1 MRLFFTSHLV
11 LFLISSCSSQKTI
24 IDQYPLPENN
34 KELVKEHGL
43 EYLNIY
49 ANLENINSPETKD
62 WLSKQDTIVHNYYAN
77 NGFEEYSK
85 QLDYVNKTFNPGY
98 YWLKNSDDAYYYWGD
113 NDSTQVLYRRYRITN
128 ELKPIYSATYDKTVH
143 FYQPN
148 KEGTMFIL
156 FVSDDE
162 GDYLQVID
170 IASQKILFE
179 TAKDMNSQQVSYAV
193 WANQK
198 QIVFTG
204 WPNPDNS
211 KNSYLALGDISTG
224 SIKKIFSGDD
234 IMGYNEE
241 HFLRPN
247 IRYGSD
253 VLQAI
258 LVSGSESYNGF
269 NTSMKTVGSNNPSW
283 KQVMF
288 EKDSVLYYP
297 KERNGDMYFLRYK
310 NGQKNL
316 IKTTIDN
323 ISDPSKDNVIFRPE
337 EDYIITSYAV
347 SNTNIYVITSK
358 YGIEHKAYAIN
369 KNNDVTLL
377 ELDYPA
383 TGLRFYSHD
392 SSLGTITLLQSSWKE
407 NYVFIDVDDS
417 LNITVNDEVTR
428 KTPQEFKNI
437 RTEII
442 EVISYD
448 GTMVPMTII
457 KPNNF
462 VSTNAKK
469 AIITVYG
476 SYGISIESYYSM
488 AILDFVKQGNVF
500 AIAHV
505 RGGSEKGLKWYT
517 DAIKENKKHS
527 WKDLLAC
534 SQYLK
539 DNGYTDK
546 DKLGVYFSSAGGVTA
561 GMAINEDPEMYKAS
575 VGEIPLLNPLRL
587 GYQKNFNA
595 SDNDYDFGTKS
606 TLEGLN
612 SLLSLDPVYNL
623 QENRLYPNTL
633 IINGEIDELIPVYDG
648 AKYIAFL
655 QNQSVNSDRTFLLD
669 VIKDGGHGLD
679 TDVATQKAM
688 FFFNKEL

>member
-1 MRLFFTSHLV
+1 MKYCFTNILLLLLTSCTSQNTISLEYPHL
-11 LFLISSCSSQKTI
+11 
-24 IDQYPLPENN
+24 ENN
-34 KELVKEHGL
+34 RELVKEHGL

-49 ANLENINSPETKD
+49 SNLEKIISPETKD
-62 WLSKQDTIVHNYYAN
+62 WLSKQDTIVQNYYTN
-77 NGFEEYSK
+77 NGIEDYIK
-85 QLDYVNKTFNPGY
+85 QLDYVNKTFNPGF

-113 NDSTQVLYRRYRITN
+113 NDSTQVLYRRFRITN
-128 ELKPIYSATYDKTVH
+128 ELKPIYSVTYDKTVH

-170 IASQKILFE
+170 IANQKILFE

-224 SIKKIFSGDD
+224 SIKRIFSGDD
-234 IMGYNEE
+234 ITGYNEE

-247 IRYGSD
+247 IQYRSD
-253 VLQAI
+253 ILQAI

-269 NTSMKTVGSNNPSW
+269 NTSMKTVGSNPSW

-323 ISDPSKDNVIFRPE
+323 ISYPSKDNVIFGPE

-347 SNTNIYVITSK
+347 SNSNIYVITSK

-377 ELDYPA
+377 ELDYPI
-383 TGLRFYSHD
+383 TGLSFYSHD
-392 SSLGTITLLQSSWKE
+392 SSLNTITLLQSSWKE
-407 NYVFIDVDDS
+407 NYIFIDVDDS

-428 KTPQEFKNI
+428 KTPKEFKNI

-442 EVISYD
+442 EVTSHD
-448 GTMVPMTII
+448 GTMVPMTIV

-462 VSTNAKK
+462 DSTNAKK
-469 AIITVYG
+469 AIITAYG
-476 SYGISIESYYSM
+476 SYGISMESYYSI

-539 DNGYTDK
+539 DHSYTDK
-546 DKLGVYFSSAGGVTA
+546 DRLGVYFSSAGGVTA
-561 GMAINEDPEMYKAS
+561 GMAINENPEMYKAS
-575 VGEIPLLNPLRL
+575 VGEIPLLNLLRL
-587 GYQKNFNA
+587 GYQENFNA
-595 SDNDYDFGTKS
+595 SDNDYDFGTIS
-606 TLEGLN
+606 TPEGLN
-612 SLLSLDPVYNL
+612 SLLGLDPVYNL
-623 QENRLYPNTL
+623 QENRLYPSTL

-655 QNQSVNSDRTFLLD
+655 QNQNFNSVRTFLLD
-669 VIKDGGHGLD
+669 VIKDEGHGLD
-679 TDVATQKAM
+679 PDDATQKAM